1 MLTDLITT
9 ASRKQLMAMML
20 RESPRL
26 FIDTIINELQDSKT
40 IYIDNVWEKRD
51 EACYVKLK
59 QFDQVIK
66 KYTDIL
72 SDMRSLHDKK

>member
-26 FIDTIINELQDSKT
+26 FVDTIINELQDSKT
-40 IYIDNVWEKRD
+40 IWI
-51 EACYVKLK
+51 
-59 QFDQVIK
+59 DQVWANRIDRDYDKLRLFDSTIK
-66 KYTDIL
+66 KYEDIL
-72 SDMRSLHDKK
+72 SDMRSLVDDS